1 MNKVWGV
8 ALFAGVAAISAGC
21 ENAAPWSD
29 EGVQALGDMRQ
40 QQLESRLTKDDESPK
55 AKLAD
60 AKPVAKWIMPPELR
74 EISGLVLTP
83 DGRILTHGDEKAII
97 SVIDPRRGL
106 SLKQFTVAGG
116 VRGDF
121 ESITMAGNEIYLM
134 SSKSL
139 LLRFQEGEDGAD
151 VPYSSVD
158 LGLGKECE
166 FESMVYQADSNWL
179 VMPCKNAWNRT
190 YAHQLVIYR
199 WKLSGPDSARLSM
212 ITIPLAQLIG
222 SNKWKNLHPSDI
234 TIDPT
239 SGNFVM
245 IASHEKALIEMTR
258 AGDLVRSEPLPSG
271 HNQPEGVA
279 ITRDSIFML
288 SDEANKT
295 PAAITLYRW
304 HPSQKPDSIQ

>member
-1 MNKVWGV
+1 MNNAWAV
-8 ALFAGVAAISAGC
+8 AVLAGVAAISAGC
-21 ENAAPWSD
+21 GDASPWSD
-29 EGVQALGDMRQ
+29 EGIQTLGDMRQ
-40 QQLESRLTKDDESPK
+40 QQLESRLAKADESPTT
-55 AKLAD
+55 KLAD
-60 AKPVAKWIMPPELR
+60 ATPVAKWIMPTELR

-83 DGRILTHGDEKAII
+83 DGRILTHGDENASI
-97 SVIDPRRGL
+97 SVLDPRKGL
-106 SLKQFTVAGG
+106 SLKQFTVGG
-116 VRGDF
+116 GMHGDF
-121 ESITMAGNEIYLM
+121 ESITMAGNDVYLL

-158 LGLGKECE
+158 MGLGKECE

-179 VMPCKNAWNRT
+179 VLPCKNAWSKT

-199 WKLSGPDSARLSM
+199 WKLSGPDSAKLSM
-212 ITIPLAQLIG
+212 ITVPFAQLIG
-222 SNKWKNLHPSDI
+222 TNKWKNLHPSDI

-258 AGDLVRSEPLPSG
+258 AGELVRSEPLPPG

-279 ITRDSIFML
+279 ITKDSILMV
-288 SDEANKT
+288 SDEATKT

-304 HPSQKPDSIQ
+304 HPSQKLDSIQ